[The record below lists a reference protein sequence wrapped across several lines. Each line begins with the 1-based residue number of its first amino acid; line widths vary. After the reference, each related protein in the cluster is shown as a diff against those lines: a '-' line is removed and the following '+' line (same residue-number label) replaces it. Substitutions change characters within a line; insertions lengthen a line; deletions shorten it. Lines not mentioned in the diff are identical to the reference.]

1 MGGGKIV
8 NVFSLE
14 SLLLY
19 SSYMYIQCTCVAMSL
34 YNVTLYLVM
43 RVYCLCTCIKVNR
56 EGSHGT
62 KRALKALYQHNSV

>member
-19 SSYMYIQCTCVAMSL
+19 GSYMYMYIQCTCVPMSL

-43 RVYCLCTCIKVNR
+43 RVYCLCTCIEVNW

-62 KRALKALYQHNSV
+62 KRAF